1 LQALGSGSW
10 NSPLEFGRHSISSL
24 EWNFGQYFGA
34 WRTFARCMG
43 VLVKWID
50 RYVILCEVCVRSQ
63 ALELAFLCV
72 LLFFD
77 VCVIWR
83 QLGLGA

>member
-1 LQALGSGSW
+1 
-10 NSPLEFGRHSISSL
+10 
-24 EWNFGQYFGA
+24 
-34 WRTFARCMG
+34 MG
-43 VLVKWID
+43 VLVQWID
-50 RYVILCEVCVRSQ
+50 CYVILCEVCVRGQ
-63 ALELAFLCV
+63 ALKLAFLCV